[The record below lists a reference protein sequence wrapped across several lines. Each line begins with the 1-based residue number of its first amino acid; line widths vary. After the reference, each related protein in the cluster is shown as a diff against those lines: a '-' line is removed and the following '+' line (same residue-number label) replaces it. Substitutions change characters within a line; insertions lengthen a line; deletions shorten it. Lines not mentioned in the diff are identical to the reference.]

1 MPVPHYLRF
10 ARALALCSSLAVVP
24 GCPSSSEAPAAGDE
38 DDAPGTDAPSS
49 VDAPAL
55 VDAPSLTDAPSTTD
69 APSMTDAALA
79 DAALAD
85 AALYDAGS
93 DDAAVAMEDGGDC
106 TACECFLATDAGLPS
121 CEAVGLISCCVAVGP
136 LAPPDLPA

>member
-1 MPVPHYLRF
+1 MPAPRYLRF

-24 GCPSSSEAPAAGDE
+24 GCPGGSEATDAGG

-49 VDAPAL
+49 IDAPAL
-55 VDAPSLTDAPSTTD
+55 ADAPVLADAPALADAPSTTD
-69 APSMTDAALA
+69 APSMSDAALA
-79 DAALAD
+79 DAGGED
-85 AALYDAGS
+85 AN
-93 DDAAVAMEDGGDC
+93 VAMEDGGDC